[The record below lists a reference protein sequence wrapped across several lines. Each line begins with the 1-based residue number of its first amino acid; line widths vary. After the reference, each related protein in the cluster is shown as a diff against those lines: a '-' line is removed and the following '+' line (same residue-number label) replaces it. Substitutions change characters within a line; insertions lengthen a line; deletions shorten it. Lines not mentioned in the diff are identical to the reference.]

1 MSRPERKEILSRERG
16 AVLKKWTN
24 RVPVCVAY
32 PNTYYIGMSNLAV
45 HLLYRELNSRPE
57 VVCERVFLDPG
68 EKPLSVESG
77 RPLSSFEVVFFTFSF
92 EMDYANVIAM
102 LRDSS
107 IPLDAK
113 ERGPGDPIIVAGG
126 ICAMAN
132 PEPMSPFVDLFIMGD
147 VESCLPPF
155 IERYLRARKKQRAE
169 VIDELSSWTWVY
181 NPAHLG
187 VAYGEDGTV
196 QEFVPPSFRV
206 EVERYRGKNL
216 ATSAIMA
223 PDTEFAD
230 MLLVEGT
237 RGCPSACAFCLAGNI
252 YPFISDRLDHISG
265 DVREVGIIGGGVSF
279 HPRLPEIIRRFD
291 EMGAHVHLPSL
302 RLDEVPLEVIDMIK
316 TTIKTLTFGIEA
328 GTERQRRRIGK
339 PVSDRD
345 IADRVEAI
353 AEMASFHFKFYFMV
367 GLPDERREDVDAI
380 VDLVKHIL
388 HLLVKKGRKKGRIG
402 TVTVHASPFVPKA
415 ATPFQWLA
423 MDEMKGLKEKMAIL
437 KRGLGKVPNT
447 HFTHESIKYSFLQAV
462 FARGD
467 RRLKDAIVRCA
478 QGESLAKVMR
488 ESPLNLAFYAT
499 RERREDELFP
509 WDFIGGRTE
518 KEDLRRRLH
527 SCLSAIGPE
536 LSL

>member
-1 MSRPERKEILSRERG
+1 MSRLERKEILTGERG
-16 AVLKKWTN
+16 TILRKWTN

-45 HLLYRELNSRPE
+45 HLLYRELNSRAE

-68 EKPLSVESG
+68 EKPLSMESG
-77 RPLSSFEVVFFTFSF
+77 RPLSSFEVVFFTLSF
-92 EMDYANVIAM
+92 EMDYANVAAM
-102 LRDSS
+102 LESSS
-107 IPLDAK
+107 IPLDASR
-113 ERGPGDPIIVAGG
+113 RGPNDPVIVAGG
-126 ICAMAN
+126 ICVMAN
-132 PEPMSPFVDLFIMGD
+132 PEPMSAFVDLFIMGD

-155 IERYLRARKKQRAE
+155 IETYLGARKKGRAE
-169 VIDELSSWTWVY
+169 VIEDLSSWKWVY
-181 NPAHLG
+181 NPARLG
-187 VAYGEDGTV
+187 IIYGEDGTV
-196 QEFVPPSFRV
+196 REFAPPSFHV
-206 EVERYRGKNL
+206 EVERYKGKDL

-223 PDTEFAD
+223 TDTEFAD

-252 YPFISDRLDHISG
+252 YPFISDRLDRIG
-265 DVREVGIIGGGVSF
+265 ADARDVGIIGGGVSF

-291 EMGAHVHLPSL
+291 RMGVRVHLPSL
-302 RLDEVPLEVIDMIK
+302 RLDEIPLEVIDMIK
-316 TTIKTLTFGIEA
+316 KTIKTLTFGIEA
-328 GTERQRRRIGK
+328 GTERLRRCIGK
-339 PVSDRD
+339 PVSDAD
-345 IADRVEAI
+345 IADRISAI

-367 GLPDERREDVDAI
+367 GLPGERREDIDAI

-388 HLLVKKGRKKGRIG
+388 HLLVKKGSKKGRIG

-423 MDEMKGLKEKMAIL
+423 MDEMKVLKEKMSIL

-447 HFTHESIKYSFLQAV
+447 HFTHDSVKYSFLQGV

-467 RRLKDAIVRCA
+467 RRLKDVILRLA
-478 QGESLAKVMR
+478 QGETLARVMR

-499 RERREDELFP
+499 RERRQDELFP

-518 KEDLRRRLH
+518 KETLRRKAG
-527 SCLSAIGPE
+527 SCLGAGTQDVSP
-536 LSL
+536 